1 MIAVR
6 RTSPVP
12 DWHHAF
18 LVMLPTINRYA
29 ELAFRTLHGDNRDD
43 AIQEVVANACV
54 AFARLVEQGRADK
67 AFPTVLAR
75 YAIAQVR
82 EGRQVGS
89 SWSVRDVLSRRAQQK
104 KRFTVERLDRLDRH
118 DDRWSEAIL
127 EDSHTPVLDQVWF
140 RIDFPEWL
148 SRLPVRDRSIA
159 ESLAMGDPTRQVAQR
174 FGVSSG
180 RISQLRRELHGSW
193 QRFHGE
199 IPGPTGPPKHGDGS
213 PACA

>member
-6 RTSPVP
+6 KTSPAA
-12 DWHHAF
+12 DWHQVF
-18 LVMLPTINRYA
+18 LAMLPTINRYA
-29 ELAFRTLHGDNRDD
+29 ELAFRDLQGDNRDD
-43 AIQEVVANACV
+43 AIQEVIANTCV
-54 AFARLVEQGRADK
+54 AFARLVKQGRTEK

-89 SWSVRDVLSRRAQQK
+89 SWNVRDVLSRRAQHQ
-104 KRFTVERLDRLDRH
+104 KRFTVERLDRWEW

-127 EDSHTPVLDQVWF
+127 EDPRTPVFDQVWF

-148 SRLPVRDRSIA
+148 SRLSFRDRRVA
-159 ESLAMGDPTRQVAQR
+159 ESLAMGDTTRHVAQR
-174 FGVSSG
+174 FNVSAG
-180 RISQLRRELHGSW
+180 RISQLRRELHDSW

-199 IPGPTGPPKHGDGS
+199 IPLAACGP
-213 PACA
+213 